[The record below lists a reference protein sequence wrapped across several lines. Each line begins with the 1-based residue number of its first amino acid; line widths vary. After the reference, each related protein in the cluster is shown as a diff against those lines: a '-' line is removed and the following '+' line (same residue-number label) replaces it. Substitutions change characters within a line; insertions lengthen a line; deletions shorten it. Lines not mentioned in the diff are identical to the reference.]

1 MDRINRSVSSLKG
14 NKEWRQRLG
23 LKLAER
29 WPADDSLSYT
39 TKDAIADIAKAGPIA
54 LAKILPDGGGR
65 GSSIAKRSLWQ
76 CHVTLFPAGDC
87 RAVLWS
93 CAALGRFDL
102 PLTENDKPE
111 QFGDIV
117 FLVHGV
123 GIAEPG
129 ALAQE
134 ARPVLQPF
142 SIQPLDVHEYNWHQ
156 IVGYPLG
163 SKRWLQSSIT
173 VSYLSAIMAGF
184 RGAVQST
191 VSQTQSRLSR
201 LTLQIL
207 ALASDALVLCWCVAP
222 IFLMEGALAKTA
234 DRIPSALKWTLIASA
249 WVNVIIIFAGI
260 AFVTGVSAPHGFGG
274 PF

>member
-1 MDRINRSVSSLKG
+1 ML
-14 NKEWRQRLG
+14 Q
-23 LKLAER
+23 
-29 WPADDSLSYT
+29 
-39 TKDAIADIAKAGPIA
+39 
-54 LAKILPDGGGR
+54 LPNEPCGE
-65 GSSIAKRSLWQ
+65 
-76 CHVTLFPAGDC
+76 CHVTLSPAGDC
-87 RAVLWS
+87 RVVLWN
-93 CAALGRFDL
+93 CAAFGGFEL
-102 PLTENDKPE
+102 PLTENHKPL

-123 GIAEPG
+123 GSARPG

-142 SIQPLDVHEYNWHQ
+142 SIQPLDVREYNWHQ

-163 SKRWLQSSIT
+163 SKIGLQSSIT
-173 VSYLSAIMAGF
+173 ISYLSAIMAGF
-184 RGAVQST
+184 RGAVQSS
-191 VSQTQSRLSR
+191 VSQTRSRLSR

-234 DRIPSALKWTLIASA
+234 DRIPSALKWTLIGSA

-260 AFVTGVSAPHGFGG
+260 AFVTGVSVPAWFRRALLIIIRPYILITYV
-274 PF
+274 PFLLPLGRAASSTWFESHLRWQGSS